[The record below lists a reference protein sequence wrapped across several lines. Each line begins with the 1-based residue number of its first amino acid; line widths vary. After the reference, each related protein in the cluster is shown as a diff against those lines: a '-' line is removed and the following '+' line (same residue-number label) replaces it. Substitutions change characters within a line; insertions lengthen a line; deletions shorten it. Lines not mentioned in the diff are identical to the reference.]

1 MHPCLL
7 QLPTAPGAAQP
18 LAWCTAGYG
27 NTSRCDPPVK
37 VQGHNADFSKETKP
51 SSAFLRLGLPR
62 LRRFGEVYDGIQQAG
77 MQDSLL

>member
-27 NTSRCDPPVK
+27 NTFRCDPPVK
-37 VQGHNADFSKETKP
+37 VQDDSADVSKETET
-51 SSAFLRLGLPR
+51 SSALLGLGLPH
-62 LRRFGEVYDGIQQAG
+62 LRRFGQVYDGIQQAG